1 MLLSMQILDGRKN
14 KPWETFTLFLKSVC
28 YVFASFKF
36 VKFIY
41 TVDYINFQI
50 NENYTQQEILIAS
63 YKQSKVDYFL

>member
-14 KPWETFTLFLKSVC
+14 KPWETFLLFLKSVC

-41 TVDYINFQI
+41 TADYINFQI
-50 NENYTQQEILIAS
+50 NENYTQEILIAS